1 METVINLRNEQ
12 NPSSTLFV
20 VWEFT
25 KYNRTKSSK
34 KKNHGY
40 DETWTQNPLIPM
52 EKHNCFGHTDL
63 YGKNGQVSVY
73 ESGVLNLAITIGK
86 VSTIKDLKKLELQIF
101 LKNIRFIIVSRA
113 TQRKI

>member
-1 METVINLRNEQ
+1 
-12 NPSSTLFV
+12 
-20 VWEFT
+20 
-25 KYNRTKSSK
+25 
-34 KKNHGY
+34 
-40 DETWTQNPLIPM
+40 M

-101 LKNIRFIIVSRA
+101 LKKIRFIIVSRA